1 MKKQSSI
8 YIFLLIVIIVGLNS
22 CTIKKRS
29 YQPGYYVDWHNT
41 NKKVKSNPEISQLNL
56 PETIVEEKSE
66 TQDNNNITKHNIQSS
81 ENPEAEL
88 IFASSEENNIDMITT
103 SSTNQQNAIFFNSNN
118 NNYEINES
126 EATIEEDFH
135 IIKSDNEKDMHWTTI
150 VGFSLNILAV
160 FAFFL
165 IWFGSLPIAI
175 AGLIFSGIALEK
187 NKSNPEKYRGKGLN
201 IASLI
206 IGSIVLLLGM
216 LSLFM
221 YLFFLVTFF
230 V

>member
-1 MKKQSSI
+1 MKKQFSV
-8 YIFLLIVIIVGLNS
+8 YILLLLVMIVGLNS

-41 NKKVKSNPEISQLNL
+41 NKKVKSNPEISKLNL
-56 PETIVEEKSE
+56 PETTIEEKSE
-66 TQDNNNITKHNIQSS
+66 TQDIINISKDNIQSS
-81 ENPEAEL
+81 EDQDAEL
-88 IFASSEENNIDMITT
+88 IFASSEENNIDIITT
-103 SSTNQQNAIFFNSNN
+103 SSTNQQNAILYNSNN
-118 NNYEINES
+118 KNYEINES
-126 EATIEEDFH
+126 GATIEEDFH
-135 IIKSDNEKDMHWTTI
+135 IIKSADENDIHWTTI
-150 VGFSLNILAV
+150 VGFSLNILAAL
-160 FAFFL
+160 AFFV

-175 AGLIFSGIALEK
+175 AGLIFSGIALGK
-187 NKSNPEKYRGKGLN
+187 INSNPEKYRGKGLN